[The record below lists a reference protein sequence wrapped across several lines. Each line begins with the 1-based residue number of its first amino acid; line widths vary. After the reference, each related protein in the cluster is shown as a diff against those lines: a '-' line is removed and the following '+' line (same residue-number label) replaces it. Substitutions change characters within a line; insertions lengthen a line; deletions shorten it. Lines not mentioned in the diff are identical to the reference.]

1 MVFGW
6 GKKKDVI
13 EERKEE
19 IIIPS
24 NKETTI
30 QKIPEILQ
38 NITDL
43 RQKTLVLEAKSFR
56 NGIDLGRK
64 TILSIAQELD
74 TADLKTDDM
83 DPNLRILVNRGKKE
97 VIETIQ
103 NEFKSEFSQINSF
116 NDVFAFQKKAL
127 KGVKKIG
134 DMLGKHSRVIHIF
147 AKKYAKKLK
156 DDMETFTN
164 SLKEANS
171 LISNYNSN
179 QELLNEIKASLRN
192 YSKVKED
199 ISKQRWRISQ
209 LEKSLKDEKEK
220 ERNLNETINVM
231 KSSNKYKEF
240 QKTKSDIDSIY
251 DKEKFF
257 IKKVDNEFIKISRP
271 LNKYVYVSSLEKPL
285 KKMVEVL
292 ATSPFQ
298 VLSLQNESS
307 IKTILDSVLAGI
319 DSGAVSVKDINK
331 SKQAVNK
338 IKEILSDMLK
348 EKNSFDEKR
357 SVLNHKLNDFDNDKF
372 IDLSDNMQKTYD
384 NMKDLNSRIVDIQ
397 ENLTTSKKSIFDII
411 YKLELNLKQASST
424 SYKISLSE
432 NDLQK

>member
-348 EKNSFDEKR
+348 EKNSFDEKK

>member
-6 GKKKDVI
+6 GKKRDVV

-19 IIIPS
+19 IIIPT

-56 NGIDLGRK
+56 NRMDLDRK

-74 TADLKTDDM
+74 TDDLKTDDM
-83 DPNLRILVNRGKKE
+83 DPHLQILVNRGKKE

-116 NDVFAFQKKAL
+116 DGVLAFQKKAS

-156 DDMETFTN
+156 DDMETFSN

-179 QELLNEIKASLRN
+179 QELLNEIKATLRN

-199 ISKQRWRISQ
+199 CLLLSLVRSSDVTENRIDLSPEEEETNIPKGSK
-209 LEKSLKDEKEK
+209 
-220 ERNLNETINVM
+220 
-231 KSSNKYKEF
+231 KYKDLKMKPSLHKGPFNIPVIQEQEQE
-240 QKTKSDIDSIY
+240 QKL
-251 DKEKFF
+251 
-257 IKKVDNEFIKISRP
+257 R
-271 LNKYVYVSSLEKPL
+271 
-285 KKMVEVL
+285 
-292 ATSPFQ
+292 
-298 VLSLQNESS
+298 
-307 IKTILDSVLAGI
+307 IKTIYED
-319 DSGAVSVKDINK
+319 
-331 SKQAVNK
+331 
-338 IKEILSDMLK
+338 
-348 EKNSFDEKR
+348 
-357 SVLNHKLNDFDNDKF
+357 DNWKY
-372 IDLSDNMQKTYD
+372 I
-384 NMKDLNSRIVDIQ
+384 
-397 ENLTTSKKSIFDII
+397 
-411 YKLELNLKQASST
+411 
-424 SYKISLSE
+424 
-432 NDLQK
+432 

>member
-6 GKKKDVI
+6 GKKRDVI

-19 IIIPS
+19 IIIPR

-38 NITDL
+38 DITDL

-56 NGIDLGRK
+56 NRIDVDRK
-64 TILSIAQELD
+64 TILSISQELD
-74 TADLKTDDM
+74 TDDLKTDDM
-83 DPNLRILVNRGKKE
+83 DPHLKILVNRGKKE

-103 NEFKSEFSQINSF
+103 NELKSEFSQINSF
-116 NDVFAFQKKAL
+116 DDVLVFQKKAS

-156 DDMETFTN
+156 DDMETFSN
-164 SLKEANS
+164 SLNEANS

-179 QELLNEIKASLRN
+179 QELLNEIKTSLRN

-199 ISKQRWRISQ
+199 ISKQRWRTSQ
-209 LEKSLKDEKEK
+209 LEKSLKDEKVK

-231 KSSNKYKEF
+231 KSSINYNEF
-240 QKTKSDIDSIY
+240 QKTKSDIDLIY
-251 DKEKFF
+251 DEEKFF

-338 IKEILSDMLK
+338 IKEVLPDLLK
-348 EKNSFDEKR
+348 EKNSFDKKR

-372 IDLSDNMQKTYD
+372 IDLNDNMQKTYD
-384 NMKDLNSRIVDIQ
+384 NMEDLNSRIVDIQ
-397 ENLTTSKKSIFDII
+397 ENLITSKKSIFDII
-411 YKLELNLKQASST
+411 HKLELNLKQASST

>member
-6 GKKKDVI
+6 GKKRDVI

-19 IIIPS
+19 IIIPR

-38 NITDL
+38 DITDL

-56 NGIDLGRK
+56 NRIDVDRK
-64 TILSIAQELD
+64 TILSISQELD
-74 TADLKTDDM
+74 TDDLKTDDM
-83 DPNLRILVNRGKKE
+83 DPHLKILVNRGKKE

-103 NEFKSEFSQINSF
+103 NELKSEFSQINSF
-116 NDVFAFQKKAL
+116 DDVLVFQKKAS

-156 DDMETFTN
+156 DDMETFSN
-164 SLKEANS
+164 SLNEANS

-179 QELLNEIKASLRN
+179 QELLNEIKTSLRN

-199 ISKQRWRISQ
+199 ISKQRWRTSQ
-209 LEKSLKDEKEK
+209 LEKSLKDEKVK

-231 KSSNKYKEF
+231 KSSINYNEF
-240 QKTKSDIDSIY
+240 QKTKSDIDLIY
-251 DKEKFF
+251 DEEKFF

-338 IKEILSDMLK
+338 IKEVLPDLLK

-372 IDLSDNMQKTYD
+372 IDLNDNMQKTYD
-384 NMKDLNSRIVDIQ
+384 NMEDLNSRIVDIQ
-397 ENLTTSKKSIFDII
+397 ENLITSKKSIFDII
-411 YKLELNLKQASST
+411 HKLELNLKQASST